1 MSIELLYLCIARLL
15 NSGTVKRGDV
25 REWHVESI
33 LPQNI
38 FYGVPGLHFLLS
50 GRSFL
55 FVSR

>member
-50 GRSFL
+50 GR
-55 FVSR
+55 